1 MTGLFISLDE
11 YYTDPIEEEL
21 QGLKM
26 REEYIM
32 IPSISNSKEW
42 LRKHNYMKSRHCLRD
57 EHGKFVKKNI
67 LR

>member
-11 YYTDPIEEEL
+11 YYTDPIEEEF
-21 QGLKM
+21 QGVMM

-32 IPSISNSKEW
+32 IPSVSNSKEW
-42 LRKHNYMKSRHCLRD
+42 LRKHNYTKSRHCLRD

>member
-11 YYTDPIEEEL
+11 YYIDPIEEEL

-26 REEYIM
+26 REEYNM
-32 IPSISNSKEW
+32 IPSISNTKEW
-42 LRKHNYMKSRHCLRD
+42 LRKHNYTKSRHCLRD
-57 EHGKFVKKNI
+57 EHGKFIKKNI

>member
-1 MTGLFISLDE
+1 MTGLFISLDD

-26 REEYIM
+26 REEYNM

-42 LRKHNYMKSRHCLRD
+42 LRKHNCMKSRHCLRD
-57 EHGKFVKKNI
+57 EHVKFIKKNI